1 MTGLA
6 YLVVIIFSA
15 GGYATMSRLLAG
27 STQTAVARLAAR
39 HALFILA
46 FAAMAIGFIAW
57 VVLAFTLYGLMSSS
71 GRLLDF

>member
-1 MTGLA
+1 
-6 YLVVIIFSA
+6 
-15 GGYATMSRLLAG
+15 MSRLLAG

-57 VVLAFTLYGLMSSS
+57 VVLAFTLHGLMSSS